1 MKNIIHPT
9 IIGKKRFITDFFWGG
24 QGPFTVHRSK
34 VMSDRAT
41 GRSRGFGF
49 VSFDV
54 PDAVEQIMA
63 MHKDWEWEDQDQ
75 AP

>member
-1 MKNIIHPT
+1 M
-9 IIGKKRFITDFFWGG
+9 GG

>member
-1 MKNIIHPT
+1 MKNIHPT
-9 IIGKKRFITDFFWGG
+9 IIGKKRFITVFFWGGG